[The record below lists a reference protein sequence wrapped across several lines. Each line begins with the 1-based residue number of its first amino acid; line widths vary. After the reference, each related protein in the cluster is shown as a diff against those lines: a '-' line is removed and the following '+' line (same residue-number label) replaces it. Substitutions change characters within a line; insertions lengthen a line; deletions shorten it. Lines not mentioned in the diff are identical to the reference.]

1 MHPGQLAVS
10 PQLVRELVDEQFP
23 RWRDL
28 EITEVNSPGTVN
40 AIFRIGDALAARFPL
55 RGSDAGQARSAL
67 EAEAAAARE
76 LAGRTRFATP
86 EPVAMGEPGAG
97 YPLPWSVQTW
107 LAGSTA
113 DDCDPGESGAFAHDL
128 AEFIGG
134 VRSIDVAGRKFSGR
148 GRGGDLRDHDEWMAT
163 CFARSGDLLDVPRL
177 EAMWARMRE
186 LPPGPTADVMC
197 HKDLIPGNV
206 LVSGGRLAGVL
217 DVGDL
222 GPADPALDLVAGW
235 HLLEAGPRQ
244 VLREDLGDDDLTW
257 ERGQAWAFQ
266 QALGAVWYYAQTN
279 PVMSRM
285 GRRTL
290 RRILAAEPAD

>member
-1 MHPGQLAVS
+1 
-10 PQLVRELVDEQFP
+10 
-23 RWRDL
+23 
-28 EITEVNSPGTVN
+28 
-40 AIFRIGDALAARFPL
+40 
-55 RGSDAGQARSAL
+55 
-67 EAEAAAARE
+67 
-76 LAGRTRFATP
+76 
-86 EPVAMGEPGAG
+86 
-97 YPLPWSVQTW
+97 
-107 LAGSTA
+107 
-113 DDCDPGESGAFAHDL
+113 
-128 AEFIGG
+128 
-134 VRSIDVAGRKFSGR
+134 
-148 GRGGDLRDHDEWMAT
+148 
-163 CFARSGDLLDVPRL
+163 
-177 EAMWARMRE
+177 
-186 LPPGPTADVMC
+186 VMC